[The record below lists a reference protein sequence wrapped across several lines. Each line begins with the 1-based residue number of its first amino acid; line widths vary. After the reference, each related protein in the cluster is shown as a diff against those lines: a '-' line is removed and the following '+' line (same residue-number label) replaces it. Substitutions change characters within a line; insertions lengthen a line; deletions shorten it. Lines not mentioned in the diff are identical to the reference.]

1 MSAFREHFLD
11 KYFAY
16 RRRYVDHIVREAPER
31 ASLAV
36 FSEMARLGFQIA
48 GSTLCAAIFWLLTA
62 GAVARAN
69 GLGAWPVVFA
79 LCALVPTIFL
89 ALSLAGFTAAARDIG
104 RVRERIER

>member
-36 FSEMARLGFQIA
+36 ASEVARLGFQVA
-48 GSTLCAAIFWLLTA
+48 GCALCALIFWLLTA
-62 GAVARAN
+62 GAAARGSAPT
-69 GLGAWPVVFA
+69 LFVVFA
-79 LCALVPTIFL
+79 LCALVPTL
-89 ALSLAGFTAAARDIG
+89 LLLLSLGGIAAAVRDRG
-104 RVRERIER
+104 RVKERTGR